1 MTDSSCVLRQLRVY
15 LYVGLMWV
23 VHKNKTIKTRQMYLE
38 KLYLSNFRNYSDA
51 KFVFSPH
58 INCILGANGS
68 GKTNVLEAIYLL
80 ALTKTVSSAP
90 DVLNICHGQSGFFLE
105 GFFTNDVATEQIT
118 CAVFQGQKK
127 VFTHDKVPYER
138 LIEHI
143 GKYPLVLISPEDT
156 DIIREASDMR
166 RKFFDGI
173 LSQASHAFLLI
184 YQQYNRIL
192 DQRNKLLKQFAERKY
207 TDNDLLMA
215 YNEPLLSLGKQIFE
229 ARQSFLSDFL
239 PRFLT
244 HYQSLSEG
252 KERADIAYI
261 SCWQSERFENDFLA
275 NQSAD
280 IQAQRT
286 ILGCH
291 KDDFL
296 FTLDGHPVKKFG
308 SQGQKKS
315 FVMALRLAQYEL
327 LETYTGRKPLLLLDD
342 IFDKLDDHRIARL
355 LAHINHPHFGQ
366 VFITDARPERTLNLT
381 KQLSREVTYLYR

>member
-1 MTDSSCVLRQLRVY
+1 
-15 LYVGLMWV
+15 
-23 VHKNKTIKTRQMYLE
+23 MYLE
-38 KLYLSNFRNYSDA
+38 KLYLSNFRNYA
-51 KFVFSPH
+51 EANFAFSPH

-68 GKTNVLEAIYLL
+68 GKTNLLEAIYLL
-80 ALTKTVSSAP
+80 ALTKTVSSSP
-90 DVLNICHGQSGFFLE
+90 DMLNICHGQNGFFLE
-105 GFFTNDVATEQIT
+105 AVFSNDTASEQIT
-118 CAVFQGQKK
+118 CSVFHGQKK
-127 VFTHDKVPYER
+127 VFTHDKIPYER

-143 GKYPLVLISPEDT
+143 GKYPLVLISPDDT
-156 DIIREASDMR
+156 DIIREASDIR

-184 YQQYNRIL
+184 YQQYNRVL

-207 TDNDLLMA
+207 LDKDLLMA
-215 YNEPLLSLGKQIFE
+215 YDEPLLALGKQIFD
-229 ARQSFLSDFL
+229 ARTSFLAEFL
-239 PRFLT
+239 PRFLR

-252 KERADIAYI
+252 KEIAGI
-261 SCWQSERFENDFLA
+261 SYVSSWQSPDFAHEFLA

-280 IQAQRT
+280 LHAQRT
-286 ILGCH
+286 LLGCH

-296 FTLDGHPVKKFG
+296 FTLDGHPTKKFG

-327 LETYTGRKPLLLLDD
+327 LESHTSRKPLLLLDD

-355 LAHINHPHFGQ
+355 LEHINHPHFGQ

-381 KQLSREVTYLYR
+381 KQLTREVAYLYR